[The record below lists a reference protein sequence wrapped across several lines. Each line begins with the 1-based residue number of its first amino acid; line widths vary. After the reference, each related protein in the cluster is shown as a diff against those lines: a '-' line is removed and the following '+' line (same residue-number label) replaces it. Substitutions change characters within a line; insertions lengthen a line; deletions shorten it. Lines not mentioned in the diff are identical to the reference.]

1 MTDSELT
8 ALISTL
14 NERLGG
20 YHPGHTLTNAELVEL
35 QTLASDIMV
44 GYTNLELEDPGDDT
58 DDRE

>member
-44 GYTNLELEDPGDDT
+44 GYTNLELDEDADI
-58 DDRE
+58 E

>member
-20 YHPGHTLTNAELVEL
+20 YHPGHTLTNTELVEL

-44 GYTNLELEDPGDDT
+44 GYTNLELDEDADI
-58 DDRE
+58 E